1 MLGLKFKLNSDM
13 PSIQSDVDFY
23 LRLTSVSDMKSLK
36 ALRKEMFESFEKD
49 EDLRYMHE
57 YQQTH
62 GDTGGVSDIE
72 DETEDDPGLTV
83 DFSEQRVPQQ
93 EKEVESEKIYVSEGV
108 ILEDIEDDVDPSI
121 PHGVY
126 LEESNTVEWGKPQEV
141 VKKDYVPHGV
151 FLEDISSLMD
161 IQKEREEV
169 DSMGAVTN
177 ENISYVQHGVFLED
191 IVAGGV
197 GMTQVSQSK
206 EYVSNG
212 VFLEDIEGVASK
224 VTVTHDTATQ
234 SGKDYVSHGVYLEDI
249 NVEEY
254 DEVKEDYVEDSSDWG
269 EDVEGADE
277 EDESDWSQEEQYEG
291 YEEYE
296 EQIIRQPEE
305 QEQIIE
311 TPPKEEL
318 SWDSSSSGGIQIEDL
333 PKFDNRDIPEP
344 VVEHYTD
351 VRDFVKK
358 HRNCSFSDVYQYFSK
373 KEVQRAL
380 DLGKIHKEKGRLAT

>member
-49 EDLRYMHE
+49 EDLRYMRE
-57 YQQTH
+57 YQQTY

-72 DETEDDPGLTV
+72 DDPGLTA
-83 DFSEQRVPQQ
+83 DFSEQCVPQQ
-93 EKEVESEKIYVSEGV
+93 EVVVEHEKIYVSEGV

-126 LEESNTVEWGKPQEV
+126 LEESNTVEWDKSQEV
-141 VKKDYVPHGV
+141 VKKNYVPHGV

-212 VFLEDIEGVASK
+212 VFLEDIGDVVST
-224 VTVTHDTATQ
+224 VTVTYDTTIQ
-234 SGKDYVSHGVYLEDI
+234 NGKDYVSHGVYLEDI
-249 NVEEY
+249 NTEEY
-254 DEVKEDYVEDSSDWG
+254 EEVEEDYVDGSSDWG
-269 EDVEGADE
+269 EDVGGTDE
-277 EDESDWSQEEQYEG
+277 EGEPDWSQEEQYEE

-318 SWDSSSSGGIQIEDL
+318 SWDSSSSGGVQIEDL
-333 PKFDNRDIPEP
+333 PKSDNRNISEP